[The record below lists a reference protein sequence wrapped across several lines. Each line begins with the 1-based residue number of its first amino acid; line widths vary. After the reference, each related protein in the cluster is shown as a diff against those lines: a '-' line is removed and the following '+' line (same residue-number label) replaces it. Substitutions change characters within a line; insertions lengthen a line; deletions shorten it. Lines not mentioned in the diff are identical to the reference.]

1 MDRKELVNNALDSV
15 FGRFAPQL
23 PWENGD
29 IEETLF
35 TYNQDTDSMVTE
47 NNISM
52 KLTLKDEEINPD
64 SMYNFLIEFQTY
76 VREQLKERFNI
87 NVDFDW

>member
-15 FGRFAPQL
+15 FGRFSPQL

-35 TYNQDTDSMVTE
+35 TYNQDTDSMVTD
-47 NNISM
+47 NGISM

-64 SMYNFLIEFQTY
+64 NMYNFLIEFQTY